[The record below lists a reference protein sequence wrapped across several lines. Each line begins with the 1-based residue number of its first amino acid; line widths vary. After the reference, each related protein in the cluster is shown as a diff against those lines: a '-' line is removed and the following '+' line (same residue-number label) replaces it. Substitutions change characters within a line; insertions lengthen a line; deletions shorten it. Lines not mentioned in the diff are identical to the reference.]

1 MKWAISLDCARKS
14 TFLTSSVDGN
24 SRGEN
29 PLDPAGIHAYGNT
42 TDNHEMSSYKEKKR
56 KLQEEEAKAKEV
68 TSVIVQF
75 QTADVFQNVFCVI
88 G

>member
-1 MKWAISLDCARKS
+1 MD
-14 TFLTSSVDGN
+14 VYP
-24 SRGEN
+24 RGIHRT
-29 PLDPAGIHAYGNT
+29 LPAGIHTYGKT

-75 QTADVFQNVFCVI
+75 QTADVFQNLLCVT